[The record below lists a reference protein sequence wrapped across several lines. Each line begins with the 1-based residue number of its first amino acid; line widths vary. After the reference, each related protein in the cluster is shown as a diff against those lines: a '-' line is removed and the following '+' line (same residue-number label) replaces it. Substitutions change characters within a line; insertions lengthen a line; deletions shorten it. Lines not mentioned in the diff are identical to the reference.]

1 MHWSPLHS
9 AAAQLGLLGL
19 LGPVVW
25 GPLSLAATTVRA
37 NGAQQVEDIDQL
49 GHLPGP
55 GHDDC
60 GPRGGSWA

>member
-1 MHWSPLHS
+1 MRWSPMHL
-9 AAAQLGLLGL
+9 AAAQGGVLGL
-19 LGPVVW
+19 LGPIVW
-25 GPLSLAATTVRA
+25 GQMRLATAVCA

-49 GHLPGP
+49 GHLLGP